1 MFKSNN
7 REIQSLNEYV
17 YTYNDSLRD
26 TKCVVYKEDSVTFPL
41 TVQQVKRSDGSVI
54 DVRVSDVDLLLNQ
67 KRLEKI
73 SPTTLQSLLDNLKA
87 QPNAPKGKFTD
98 DELMMFIK
106 SRHIQAP
113 SDVAMWSDYLSSLAD
128 DMNIQIPTD
137 PAPTDPAPTDPA
149 PTDPALT

>member
-26 TKCVVYKEDSVTFPL
+26 TKCVIYKEDSVIFPL
-41 TVQQVKRSDGSVI
+41 TVQQVKCSDGSVI

-73 SPTTLQSLLDNLKA
+73 SPTTLQTLLDNLKS
-87 QPNAPKGKFTD
+87 QPNTPKGKFTD

-113 SDVAMWSDYLSSLAD
+113 ADVVMWSDYLGNLAES
-128 DMNIQIPTD
+128 MNIQELPETVETVSESKDTSAEIQQN
-137 PAPTDPAPTDPA
+137 
-149 PTDPALT
+149 

>member
-26 TKCVVYKEDSVTFPL
+26 TKCVVYKEDSVIFPL
-41 TVQQVKRSDGSVI
+41 TVQQVKCPDGSVV

-73 SPTTLQSLLDNLKA
+73 SPNTLQSLLDNLKA
-87 QPNAPKGKFTD
+87 QPNTPKGKFTD

-113 SDVAMWSDYLSSLAD
+113 ADVVMWSDYLSSLAD
-128 DMNIQIPTD
+128 DMNIQIPTE
-137 PAPTDPAPTDPA
+137 PTPTEPV
-149 PTDPALT
+149 PTEPTPTEPS